1 VQGFDPRL
9 FRTLA
14 RGLAAGVAAGMAMLT
29 GLLATDVGGLAGIAL
44 GGRHGWLPL
53 AMLGWAFAITFGS
66 AGMGIAIH
74 RLGRAD
80 APRHAPEVA
89 RGRAAML
96 SMLGPESGSDH
107 DRGAQAGA

>member
-29 GLLATDVGGLAGIAL
+29 GLLVTDVAGLAGFAL

-80 APRHAPEVA
+80 APGVA
-89 RGRAAML
+89 RDRTAVL
-96 SMLGPESGSDH
+96 SVAGSLRRSDH
-107 DRGAQAGA
+107 DRGAEAGA